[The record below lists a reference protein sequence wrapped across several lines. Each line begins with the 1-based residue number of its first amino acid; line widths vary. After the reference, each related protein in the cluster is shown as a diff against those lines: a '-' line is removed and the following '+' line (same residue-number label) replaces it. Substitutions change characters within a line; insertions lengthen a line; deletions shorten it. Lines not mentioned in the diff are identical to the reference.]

1 MGKKLAT
8 LSGSAEP
15 EALMDVNTTPLIDV
29 MLVLLVM
36 LILTIPTQLHTA
48 GLFIGQGG
56 PKVPAPD
63 PTVHVVSIDFDGT
76 VYWDTQPLAGR
87 AAVDAKMQEIGT
99 LALAAQP
106 EVHIKANKLV
116 DYGAVAAVLTSAQ
129 NHSVKRIAMVGIGQS
144 AS

>member
-1 MGKKLAT
+1 MT
-8 LSGSAEP
+8 E
-15 EALMDVNTTPLIDV
+15 
-29 MLVLLVM
+29 M
-36 LILTIPTQLHTA
+36 LIRGGTVVDGTGAPAYKADVRVRDGAIAEIGANLKPAGGSERVFDATDCYVSPGFIEAHT
-48 GLFIGQGG
+48 
-56 PKVPAPD
+56 
-63 PTVHVVSIDFDGT
+63 HFDGT
-76 VYWDTQPLAGR
+76 IYWDTQPLAGR